1 MRDNSRHVGSLERVH
16 WLKTSSAFREIP
28 PADLAVVAQHATERL
43 FRRRSAL
50 SVKGEPVSS
59 VRLVVEGRVRVTR
72 DGEPTYITPGE
83 TLGVLEVC
91 ADDDELEA
99 VAETETLTLS
109 VSGDVFLD
117 LLEDNFAIFHQLLR
131 RICAMRIEQGGDLF
145 ADAHAGD
152 VSRYSSIPRARE
164 LDLVE
169 RIMFLRRCFPFA
181 RGRLSALAELSHH
194 VTEVHFEPR
203 APIWEEGDPSG
214 HLLMVVRGGIAC
226 TPPGAREPFRYGPEG
241 ATGTLEAVASQPRW
255 FSARA
260 EDGGLQ
266 ALRLD
271 VEHLLDVFE
280 DNFEMARG
288 YLRYVSQ
295 QALGTLRPQA
305 PVSRRFAPRAT
316 GT

>member
-1 MRDNSRHVGSLERVH
+1 
-16 WLKTSSAFREIP
+16 
-28 PADLAVVAQHATERL
+28 
-43 FRRRSAL
+43 
-50 SVKGEPVSS
+50 
-59 VRLVVEGRVRVTR
+59 VVEGRVRATR
-72 DGEPTYITPGE
+72 GDQQQMVTPGE

-91 ADDDELEA
+91 ADDDELAA

-117 LLEDNFAIFHQLLR
+117 LLEDNFTIFHQLLR
-131 RICAMRIEQGGDLF
+131 RICTMRIEQGGDLF

-169 RIMFLRRCFPFA
+169 RIVFLRRCFAFA
-181 RGRLSALAELSHH
+181 RGRLSALAELSQH

-203 APIWEEGDPSG
+203 APIWSEGDPSG
-214 HLLMVVRGGIAC
+214 HLLLVVRGGIAC
-226 TPPGAREPFRYGPEG
+226 TPPGAREAFRYGPEG
-241 ATGTLEAVASQPRW
+241 ATGTLEAIAAQPRW
-255 FSARA
+255 FTATA

-288 YLRYVSQ
+288 YLRYVSR
-295 QALGTLRPQA
+295 QALGTLRRGSPG
-305 PVSRRFAPRAT
+305 PLRRT
-316 GT
+316 G